1 MKESNQMIENRIK
14 RALEASVPHILPKLL
29 EDIET
34 REEVKAMNQVEKRQ
48 GQAPLAEKKTNIF
61 IRPLRVLAP
70 VAAALILILGA
81 WMAFANLRVQSVIA
95 FDVNPSIE
103 LSVNQKEKVLRAQA
117 GNEEALVVMGDMKLK
132 GVDLDV
138 AVNAL
143 IGSMV
148 RQGYLSDM
156 KNSILITVDSKDAQ
170 GGVRLQ
176 ERLSREIDQLL
187 DGFSVQG
194 AIVSQTSKA
203 DDQLKELARTY
214 GISTGKA
221 ALLERLTSLD
231 PSLLY
236 EDLATLPIN
245 DINLLIAGRKAQM
258 EGVLVTGHAS
268 SKGYIGQDKAKAIAF
283 QDAGV
288 TEDQVSR
295 LEVELDYEDGRM
307 VYEVEFYLGQVEYD
321 YDIDAKTGRIVKFE
335 TKDKGGSTP
344 PAQGD
349 YIGGKRA
356 EDIALGHAG
365 FSRNQVTKLETE
377 FKDKKGKVYYE
388 VEFKQGGFEY
398 EYEID
403 AISGKIL
410 EMEIEEIKPG
420 SPGQTGAEPTT
431 KPGQQISSRQAEDL
445 ALAHAGLTRSQVT
458 KLETEFK
465 DERGKVYYE
474 VEFEDAAYEYEY
486 EIDAFSGKILEVEV
500 DARKTGNQTQPTAK
514 PGSTDKTY
522 IGSRQAEDLAL
533 AHAGFSRSQVTKL
546 ETEFKDKKGKV
557 YYEVEFKQGGYEYE
571 YEIDAV
577 SGKIIEFE
585 KELD

>member
-14 RALEASVPHILPKLL
+14 RALEASVPQILPKLL
-29 EDIET
+29 EDIES
-34 REEVKAMNQVEKRQ
+34 REEVKAMNQVENRQ
-48 GQAPLAEKKTNIF
+48 GQGPLTEKRTNIF
-61 IRPLRVLAP
+61 QRPLRVLAP

-81 WMAFANLRVQSVIA
+81 WMAYANLRVQSVIA

-117 GNEEALVVMGDMKLK
+117 GNEEALAVMGDMKLK

-148 RQGYLSDM
+148 RQGYLSEM
-156 KNSILITVDSKDAQ
+156 NNSILITVDSKDAQ

-176 ERLSREIDQLL
+176 ERLSREINQLL

-236 EDLATLPIN
+236 EDLAALPIN
-245 DINLLIAGRKAQM
+245 DINLLIAGRKAHL

-268 SKGYIGQDKAKAIAF
+268 SKGYIGQDEAKAIAF
-283 QDAGV
+283 RDAGV

-335 TKDKGGSTP
+335 IKDKGGSTP

-349 YIGGKRA
+349 YIGGKQA

-365 FSRNQVTKLETE
+365 FSRGQVTKLESE

-388 VEFKQGGFEY
+388 VEFKQGSFDY

-410 EMEIEEIKPG
+410 KIEIEEIKTG
-420 SPGQTGAEPTT
+420 SPGPTGSEPTT
-431 KPGQQISSRQAEDL
+431 KGGQQISSRQAEDL

-465 DERGKVYYE
+465 DKKGKVYYE

-486 EIDAFSGKILEVEV
+486 EIDAFSGKILDVEVE
-500 DARKTGNQTQPTAK
+500 ARKAGNQSQPTT
-514 PGSTDKTY
+514 GSGSADSTY
-522 IGSRQAEDLAL
+522 IGRQQAENLAL
-533 AHAGFSRSQVTKL
+533 AHAGFSRSQVTRL

-571 YEIDAV
+571 YEIDAI
-577 SGKIIEFE
+577 SGRILEIE